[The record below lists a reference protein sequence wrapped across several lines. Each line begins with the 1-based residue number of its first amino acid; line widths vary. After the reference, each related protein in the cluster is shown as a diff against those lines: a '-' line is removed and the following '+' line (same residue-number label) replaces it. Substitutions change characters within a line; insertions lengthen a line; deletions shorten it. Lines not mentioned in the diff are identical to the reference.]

1 MRPTPRHQDDGAL
14 DCPRWCRRD
23 HRRADPVDDRLH
35 QSDPAFVVLIH
46 GDPRFGTDDDAHA
59 DDVVLRLV
67 QRDGAASAWLEAAS
81 EEGRAL
87 HLLVSTESA
96 RRLVEAVTTL
106 LASL

>member
-1 MRPTPRHQDDGAL
+1 
-14 DCPRWCRRD
+14 
-23 HRRADPVDDRLH
+23 
-35 QSDPAFVVLIH
+35 VLIH

-67 QRDGAASAWLEAAS
+67 RRDGAASAWLEAAS